1 MKIFL
6 DCSDPDIIAHTY
18 ETGLIDGVT
27 TNPSL
32 MLKAGED
39 PKHVI
44 RQISEIFPWTASVSA
59 EVVGETAEEMLEMAQ
74 EYLPLGPNI
83 TIKVP
88 CTREGLRACKMLSDD
103 EVDVNVTLIF
113 STAQAILAAKA
124 SARYVS
130 PFVGRVYDQHWD
142 GLSLIEEIAD
152 VFATHQ
158 ITKTEVLAASIR
170 EANQV
175 SKAFKVGADI
185 CTLPWGVFNK
195 MYNHILTDKGLEL
208 FDADWKALQEKL

>member
-6 DCSDPDIIAHTY
+6 DCSDPELIATAY

-32 MLKAGED
+32 MLRAGED

-44 RQISEIFPWTASVSA
+44 KEISSIFPWQASVSA
-59 EVVGETAEEMLEMAQ
+59 EVVGETADEMLGMAAD
-74 EYLPLGPNI
+74 YLEIGPNI

-88 CTREGLRACKMLSDD
+88 CTVEGLKACKSLSDED
-103 EVDVNVTLIF
+103 VNVNVTLIF

-124 SARYVS
+124 GAAFVS
-130 PFVGRVYDQHWD
+130 PFVGRVYDQHWN
-142 GLSLIEEIAD
+142 GMHLIEEIAD

-158 ITKTEVLAASIR
+158 LKTEVLAASIR
-170 EANQV
+170 EPIQV
-175 SKAFKVGADI
+175 SDAFRVGADI
-185 CTLPWGVFNK
+185 CTLSVPIFYK
-195 MYNHILTDKGLEL
+195 LYKHILTDTGLEL
-208 FDADWKALQEKL
+208 FDRDWKELQGKI

>member
-6 DCSDPDIIAHTY
+6 DCSDPKLIESAF

-44 RQISEIFPWTASVSA
+44 KEISAIFPWQASVSA
-59 EVVGETAEEMLEMAQ
+59 EVVGDTAEEMLEMAS
-74 EYLPLGPNI
+74 EYLEIGPNI

-88 CTREGLRACKMLSDD
+88 CTVEGLKACKKLSDD
-103 EVDVNVTLIF
+103 GVPVNVTLIF

-124 SARYVS
+124 GATYVS
-130 PFVGRVYDQHWD
+130 PFVGRVFDQHWN
-142 GLSLIEEIAD
+142 GIHLIEEISD

-158 ITKTEVLAASIR
+158 VETKVLAASIR
-170 EANQV
+170 EACQV
-175 SKAFKVGADI
+175 SDCFRVGADV
-185 CTLPWGVFNK
+185 CTLPLPIFYK
-195 MYNHILTDKGLEL
+195 LYKHILTDKGLEL
-208 FDADWKALQEKL
+208 FDRDWKALQESI

>member
-6 DCSDPDIIAHTY
+6 DCSDPKLIESAF

-44 RQISEIFPWTASVSA
+44 KEISAIFPWQASVSA
-59 EVVGETAEEMLEMAQ
+59 EVVGDTAEEMLEMAS
-74 EYLPLGPNI
+74 EYLEIGPNI

-88 CTREGLRACKMLSDD
+88 CTVEGLKACKKLSDD
-103 EVDVNVTLIF
+103 GVTVNVTLIF

-124 SARYVS
+124 GATYVS
-130 PFVGRVYDQHWD
+130 PFVGRVFDQHWN
-142 GLSLIEEIAD
+142 GIHLIEEISD

-158 ITKTEVLAASIR
+158 VETKVLAASIR
-170 EANQV
+170 EACQV
-175 SKAFKVGADI
+175 SDCFRVGADV
-185 CTLPWGVFNK
+185 CTLPLPIFYK
-195 MYNHILTDKGLEL
+195 LYKHILTDKGLEL
-208 FDADWKALQEKL
+208 FDADWKSLQEKI